1 VSAGRQHAQGNCD
14 TQAFPK
20 GFREAVVK
28 DMTFKTG
35 ILGARSA
42 RWCAVLGLALTA
54 IGAGGCGSAT
64 VREGSG
70 SSYLQLVR
78 LEGGNGAFGASATL
92 STQPIASDI
101 LTFVKDCS
109 CYTIF
114 ADPARITVRLAMRD
128 VTNPNGPSDNNSITI
143 NRYRVEY
150 RRSDGRN
157 TPGVDVPQPYDSAVT
172 ATIAGDAVV
181 QIPFE
186 IVRINAKM
194 ETPLSALV
202 ASGGAIVISTVAD
215 VTFFG
220 RDQTGREVTL
230 TGSIGVNFSDW
241 GDPQ

>member
-1 VSAGRQHAQGNCD
+1 MSAGQPAQGNCD
-14 TQAFPK
+14 TQRIPK
-20 GFREAVVK
+20 GLREAVVK
-28 DMTFKTG
+28 DMTSKAG

-54 IGAGGCGSAT
+54 VGAGACGSAT
-64 VREGSG
+64 VREGTG

-78 LEGGNGAFGASATL
+78 LEGGNGAFGSSATL
-92 STQPIASDI
+92 STQPIPSDV

-109 CYTIF
+109 CFTIF
-114 ADPARITVRLAMRD
+114 TDPARASVRLVMKD
-128 VTNPNGPSDNNSITI
+128 VTNTNAPSANNSITI

-172 ATIAGDAVV
+172 ATVSGDQVV

-186 IVRINAKM
+186 IVRINAKL
-194 ETPLSALV
+194 EAPLKTLAN
-202 ASGGAIVISTVAD
+202 SGGAIVISTVAD

-220 RDQTGREVTL
+220 RDQTGREVIL

-241 GDPQ
+241 GDPN